1 MTAELA
7 EIRDFLAQHP
17 PFDTLGEGVLDALP
31 RQLSV
36 RYARRGSVVLAA
48 GRENHHMFVLRSGAL
63 EIRDIGGTLVER
75 CEPGNCFGMSSLV
88 HGQPLRYEVTALE
101 DALLLALPETV
112 FEQLRRT
119 QPGFERFVSRSAD
132 RLRAALP
139 QLQASERGSAF
150 LQTKLSDLV
159 QRAPVVIA
167 EAASV
172 REAAQA
178 MARERVSSLL
188 VLREGELVGILTDRD
203 LRSRV
208 LAAGR
213 GADERV
219 AQVMTPEPVT
229 AQADAFAFEA
239 LLEMVRRNLHHLPV
253 LRGERLLGLV
263 SSTDLLRLQTAN
275 PLYLVGEVQKQT
287 TLAGLV
293 QASRRLPGV
302 VQGLV
307 REDATADTV
316 GRVVTAVGDA
326 LERRLLE
333 LAEAELG
340 PPPVPYCWLVL
351 GSQARLEQGLH
362 SDQDNALL
370 LADEVRPEHDAYFA
384 VLARRVSDGLAA
396 CGYAYCPGEVMAT
409 NPRWRRPRAGWQRL
423 FESWVRRPEPEALLY
438 SSIFFDLRALHGDA
452 ALLSGLHERVLAD
465 TQRNGAFLAHLSRAA
480 LEHRPP
486 LGFFRNFV
494 LQRGGEHA
502 DTFDLK
508 HSGVAP
514 IVDLGRVYALAAGLR
529 AVNTQARLAGAAE
542 AGVLS
547 AEGAADLRDALE
559 FIAYVR
565 LRHQGR
571 QVAAGQAP
579 NNFVSP
585 DELSAFEKRHL
596 RDAFGVVKTMQAA
609 LAERYAVRFLA

>member
-7 EIRDFLAQHP
+7 EIRDFLAQHA
-17 PFDTLGEGVLDALP
+17 PFDALDAGVLNTLP

-48 GRENHHMFVLRSGAL
+48 GRENHEMFVLRSGAL
-63 EIRDIGGTLVER
+63 EIRDADGALVER

-88 HGQPLRYEVTALE
+88 RGQPLRYEVTALE
-101 DALLLALPETV
+101 DSLLLVLPQGV
-112 FEQLRRT
+112 FNKLRRT
-119 QPGFERFVSRSAD
+119 QPGFEHFVSRSAD
-132 RLRAALP
+132 RMRVAVA
-139 QLQASERGSAF
+139 QLQASERGSTF
-150 LQTKLSDLV
+150 LQTALTDLV
-159 QRAPVVIA
+159 QRAPVVVA
-167 EAASV
+167 EEASV
-172 REAAQA
+172 REAAQV
-178 MARERVSSLL
+178 MAHERVSSLL
-188 VLREGELVGILTDRD
+188 VLRGEELVGIVTDRD
-203 LRSRV
+203 LRNRV
-208 LAAGR
+208 LADGR
-213 GADERV
+213 SADERV
-219 AQVMTPEPVT
+219 ARIMTPEPVT
-229 AQADAFAFEA
+229 AQAGAFAFEA
-239 LLEMVRRNLHHLPV
+239 LLEMVRRNIHHLPV
-253 LRGERLLGLV
+253 LEGGRVVGLV

-275 PLYLVGEVQKQT
+275 PLYLVGEIQKQT
-287 TLAGLV
+287 TLAGLERV
-293 QASRRLPGV
+293 SRRLPGV
-302 VQGLV
+302 VQVLV
-307 REDATADTV
+307 REDATADAI
-316 GRVVTAVGDA
+316 GRTVTAVGDA

-370 LADEVRPEHDAYFA
+370 LADDARPEHDAYFA
-384 VLARRVSDGLAA
+384 ALARRVTGGLDA

-409 NPRWRRPRAGWQRL
+409 NPRWRGPRAQWRRL
-423 FESWVRRPEPEALLY
+423 FEGWVRRPEPEALLY

-452 ALLSGLHERVLAD
+452 SLLEELQAKVLAG
-465 TQRNGAFLAHLSRAA
+465 TRGNQTFLAHLSRAA

-486 LGFFRNFV
+486 LGFFRKFV

-508 HSGVAP
+508 HGGVVP

-529 AVNTQARLAGAAE
+529 AVNTQARLAGAAQ

-571 QVAAGQAP
+571 QVAAGQEP

-585 DELSAFEKRHL
+585 TELSAFEKRHL
-596 RDAFGVVKTMQAA
+596 RDAFSIVKTMQAA
-609 LAERYAVRFLA
+609 LAQRYTVRF